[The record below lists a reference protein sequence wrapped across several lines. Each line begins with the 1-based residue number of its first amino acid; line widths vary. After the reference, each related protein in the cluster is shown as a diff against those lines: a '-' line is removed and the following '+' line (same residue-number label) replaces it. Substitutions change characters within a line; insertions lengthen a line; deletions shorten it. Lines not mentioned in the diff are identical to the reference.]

1 LESIVEGDTVN
12 LLGWWDLIKA
22 GLLAAWLVAA
32 VFWAVAGIAAASWA
46 RMSPMVGGLI
56 GGATLFLGCAGILIY
71 GAARK
76 SGAVPT
82 EHATP
87 GLSSP
92 RPHDPRFGDPGGRG
106 NDMGDGTGG
115 FGTPGSTTGFGTPG
129 ATGGFGT
136 PGATG
141 GFGTPGATGGF
152 GTPGAT
158 GGFGAPGSTTGFGT
172 GGFDTPAVHSSEF
185 TGGGAVPPAT
195 NSGPFRAIILTGA
208 AVVGA
213 VYLSAAFTPW
223 VSFGFGL
230 EIDGS
235 EVALVPLMCTV
246 VAVAVCAGF
255 CWQGPRRLPAVVIAW
270 FSSWWMLLGILALSE
285 GGYVADTISSLSAR
299 AVATLQLDE
308 QYAQTA
314 SVTLGI
320 GVSLVALGGL
330 AGLAWAIVAVLRRAA
345 GGTQWSG

>member
-1 LESIVEGDTVN
+1 MN

-115 FGTPGSTTGFGTPG
+115 FGTPGSTT
-129 ATGGFGT
+129 
-136 PGATG
+136 
-141 GFGTPGATGGF
+141 GF